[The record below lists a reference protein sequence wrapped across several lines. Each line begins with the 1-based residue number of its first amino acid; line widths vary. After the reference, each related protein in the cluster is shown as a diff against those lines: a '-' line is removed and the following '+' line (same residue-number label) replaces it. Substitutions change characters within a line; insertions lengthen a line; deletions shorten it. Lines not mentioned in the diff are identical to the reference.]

1 MMSLVVICTLE
12 SYVMGL
18 YFCLVYCEVGR
29 WTYASVVADAFAYYG
44 LESELAFVEHGDVG
58 R

>member
-1 MMSLVVICTLE
+1 
-12 SYVMGL
+12 MGL
-18 YFCLVYCEVGR
+18 CLFLPGVLYCEVGR

-44 LESELAFVEHGDVG
+44 LERELAFVEHGDVG